1 MMNKLFSIVSLITIL
16 SCSVISQAQTIYS
29 VTDVYTDPS
38 IHDWDTINVAGYYT
52 TPEDSLLIYFYG
64 YWDRDEALPPY
75 NYLVT
80 TGTDVPPEAWNG
92 GYIIAYGIVHFE
104 TNPEPYHPEDSLKAY
119 LNILNLSVLIDGE
132 QSQKGS
138 TLPKEKI
145 YNKKDRDDCD
155 SCKFAVLISGGIN
168 SENNHEKYWE
178 NLVALYDFKVNHEN
192 YCPENIFVH
201 YYHGIGRDNRIPQA
215 RITIADSAHI
225 AQSHEEISRRV
236 AKCTR
241 EGKKSTFQK
250 MVTNHGDSDGTNG
263 TICLLGEE
271 ELNPADLRTMQQQI
285 IDSCCSLVY
294 DEFLQCYGGYCVD
307 SMKELDALNKA
318 TIYINSN
325 ADHESGYSP
334 DSTTH
339 PYLAA
344 KINALNNGEDY
355 EDAVVKAKLAYDD
368 YLCLKTDHAHDM
380 AQTFRNNMEFPF
392 AEINIFEWIADS
404 IERINAICK
413 SRNVII
419 RPMKQYCQWD
429 KYVVPPHGQLILNFK
444 DDSIISCGNVTV
456 YKEDSLGHK
465 IKVKVWNW
473 NVEGSYRY
481 EAGNE
486 QRVINGDS
494 ATSTTFWIHDDDSQ
508 FVITSE
514 AKGNH
519 ILDESPSNE
528 ILYPGFSFGGRDQ
541 SGSEFG
547 ELIGPYYQYDNIDE
561 LGLDLKELPAIMGPD
576 IVSDFKFTFN
586 VEQDDEFWTDMELYL
601 EIAQVFNPDTLYVIC
616 DEAENPYFKLPITE
630 PGVYT
635 AHLGDMTFGKPLSMI
650 TLNTPVCS
658 FEFDSWG
665 LRSLYEPASGI
676 EKPPVPVI
684 SKEHHYM
691 EVIPNP
697 FEQGFYVYLNLP
709 QTGTVSL
716 SLFDISG
723 KQVATLYNKEVPDTK
738 VDIYYDGR
746 NASGQPLNK
755 GVYIL
760 KLTLNGQILETVKTI
775 RIR

>member
-1 MMNKLFSIVSLITIL
+1 
-16 SCSVISQAQTIYS
+16 
-29 VTDVYTDPS
+29 
-38 IHDWDTINVAGYYT
+38 
-52 TPEDSLLIYFYG
+52 
-64 YWDRDEALPPY
+64 
-75 NYLVT
+75 
-80 TGTDVPPEAWNG
+80 
-92 GYIIAYGIVHFE
+92 
-104 TNPEPYHPEDSLKAY
+104 
-119 LNILNLSVLIDGE
+119 
-132 QSQKGS
+132 
-138 TLPKEKI
+138 
-145 YNKKDRDDCD
+145 
-155 SCKFAVLISGGIN
+155 
-168 SENNHEKYWE
+168 
-178 NLVALYDFKVNHEN
+178 
-192 YCPENIFVH
+192 
-201 YYHGIGRDNRIPQA
+201 
-215 RITIADSAHI
+215 
-225 AQSHEEISRRV
+225 
-236 AKCTR
+236 
-241 EGKKSTFQK
+241 
-250 MVTNHGDSDGTNG
+250 
-263 TICLLGEE
+263 
-271 ELNPADLRTMQQQI
+271 
-285 IDSCCSLVY
+285 
-294 DEFLQCYGGYCVD
+294 
-307 SMKELDALNKA
+307 
-318 TIYINSN
+318 
-325 ADHESGYSP
+325 
-334 DSTTH
+334 
-339 PYLAA
+339 
-344 KINALNNGEDY
+344 
-355 EDAVVKAKLAYDD
+355 
-368 YLCLKTDHAHDM
+368 
-380 AQTFRNNMEFPF
+380 
-392 AEINIFEWIADS
+392 
-404 IERINAICK
+404 
-413 SRNVII
+413 
-419 RPMKQYCQWD
+419 MKQYCQWE

-481 EAGNE
+481 EVGNE
-486 QRVINGDS
+486 QRVVNGDS
-494 ATSTTFWIHDDDSQ
+494 AKITTFWVHDDDSQ

-514 AKGNH
+514 AKGNYT
-519 ILDESPSNE
+519 LDESPSNE

-547 ELIGPYYQYDNIDE
+547 ELVEPYYQYDNIDE

-650 TLNTPVCS
+650 TLNTPSCS

-697 FEQGFYVYLNLP
+697 FEQGFYVYLDLP

-723 KQVATLYNKEVPDTK
+723 KQVATLYNKEVPETK

-746 NASGQPLNK
+746 NAYGQPLNK